1 MHELSICQALMEEVS
16 RVAREQQ
23 AVAVSDIYVS
33 IGPLSGVE
41 APLMRN
47 AFPLAAAGTIADKAE
62 LHLETPAVRVSC
74 RTCGK
79 ESDASANRLV
89 CEHCGDWHTEIV
101 AGDELLLRRVVLD
114 TAAPLEAAH
123 V

>member
-62 LHLETPAVRVSC
+62 LHLETTAVRVSC
-74 RTCGK
+74 RTCAK